1 MARFLLKALVSDS
14 PNFTLS
20 QLNLVTI
27 FLLTVLNSV
36 LFCVRSLTLL
46 LVSPNCSLLCRTL
59 YYWGKPKKSFVV
71 ATVLWWCN
79 GCLVL
84 PHVHYIPFVS
94 SSQTLVCC
102 VHVCTEILLDA
113 CVGVV
118 YFENDMAIAILKS
131 ELLLLPLE
139 CSPKIP
145 VTTPLSQMHI
155 ILAQLHIVLWDL
167 RVYRRRKFG
176 WGWDFLIHHQCQE

>member
-1 MARFLLKALVSDS
+1 MARFLLKSLISDS

-20 QLNLVTI
+20 QLNLYLVNCSKLYI
-27 FLLTVLNSV
+27 VLCPFPN
-36 LFCVRSLTLL
+36 TLIGISQL
-46 LVSPNCSLLCRTL
+46 CSLLCQNFLLLRKT
-59 YYWGKPKKSFVV
+59 KKSFVR

-84 PHVHYIPFVS
+84 PHVHYIPFAS
-94 SSQTLVCC
+94 SSQTLVSC

-118 YFENDMAIAILKS
+118 YFENDVAIAILKS
-131 ELLLLPLE
+131 ELLLLPME

-145 VTTPLSQMHI
+145 VTIPLSQMHI

-167 RVYRRRKFG
+167 RVYRRWKFG